1 MSYSVRLSIAENVQC
16 SLVAPESKMFF
27 HVPGCKNQIQ
37 QLFTVLSL
45 IQRVFVYCMLPPP
58 PHLGRGG
65 TVYGEGKALT
75 DYQVAINLLGS
86 TVLCNYHLS
95 FWLPPKTNILW
106 VDLEVNLIEVQ
117 TKGVRIRSEF
127 HSDRISLF
135 YCRIGFCRFFVGSD
149 LGFSCIASNYSNIL
163 TN

>member
-1 MSYSVRLSIAENVQC
+1 MFNVLLWPQKVKC
-16 SLVAPESKMFF
+16 FFTSLVAKIKSSNYLLYSAWYK
-27 HVPGCKNQIQ
+27 GYSS
-37 QLFTVLSL
+37 TVC
-45 IQRVFVYCMLPPP
+45 YPP